1 MFSSNF
7 PCVCIPTWWY
17 FLYRDEKKTANL
29 IPTHSRHSREYNFFL
44 HHCFLYICVIA
55 FFFFWGFIM
64 RGQLM
69 YVCLDRLCLKFRTNL
84 SCTFDTFLRYVVD
97 ILNSFL
103 RHLGDICYVQKMFSR
118 HTENVSSNFLKM
130 FCIYLVV

>member
-17 FLYRDEKKTANL
+17 FLYRDEKKLPTKFQL
-29 IPTHSRHSREYNFFL
+29 IPDTAGNTIFF
-44 HHCFLYICVIA
+44 YIIVFSIYVSSP
-55 FFFFWGFIM
+55 FFWGFIV

-84 SCTFDTFLRYVVD
+84 CCTFDTFLRYVVD
-97 ILNSFL
+97 IRNSFL

-118 HTENVSSNFLKM
+118 HTENVSSNILKM